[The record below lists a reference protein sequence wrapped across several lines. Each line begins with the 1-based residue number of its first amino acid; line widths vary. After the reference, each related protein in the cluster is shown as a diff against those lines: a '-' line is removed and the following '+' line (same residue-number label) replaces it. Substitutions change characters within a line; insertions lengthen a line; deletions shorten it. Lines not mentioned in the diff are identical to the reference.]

1 MENTNAE
8 GRQGGRGQTGHRT
21 ARNRNR
27 NYNKKTMAAR
37 ESQAVEGTRCPA
49 TGNRKQ
55 SYKRG
60 GPGTRQLTKS
70 VVLLSILATVPTA
83 LAQANCI
90 SLSGSKAC
98 PAFNL
103 SSVSVTGGVAD
114 LLYVLFPPGRLPTNL
129 PAQLTSLFSSPFL
142 KTVTDTASFDQK
154 LLSYVKTS
162 YVQQK

>member
-8 GRQGGRGQTGHRT
+8 GRKGGRGLRSST
-21 ARNRNR
+21 ARIRIE

-60 GPGTRQLTKS
+60 GPGTRRLTKS

-83 LAQANCI
+83 LAQNCI

-103 SSVSVTGGVAD
+103 SSVSVTGSVAD
-114 LLYVLFPPGRLPTNL
+114 LLYVLFPPERLSANFPT
-129 PAQLTSLFSSPFL
+129 QLTSLFSSPFL

-154 LLSYVKTS
+154 LLSHVKTS